1 MASAAALFASSV
13 SVRWV
18 CFISVPE
25 LMRTPTPTP
34 TPAPDTRHGIC
45 CSPVA
50 RLLAGAVG
58 VWRRRI
64 VGQEAVC
71 NTGGGRSSELSL
83 AGKPFYAVNC
93 NAIMHTIPDAPLFS
107 LSSELSTNTS
117 LSSLFACLCLF
128 FHLLERLITRILA
141 PPSFSPAA
149 AAAPTPGSPALVPPA
164 AASHD
169 CRRPAVSL
177 SPASP
182 AFATN

>member
-1 MASAAALFASSV
+1 
-13 SVRWV
+13 
-18 CFISVPE
+18 
-25 LMRTPTPTP
+25 
-34 TPAPDTRHGIC
+34 
-45 CSPVA
+45 
-50 RLLAGAVG
+50 
-58 VWRRRI
+58 
-64 VGQEAVC
+64 
-71 NTGGGRSSELSL
+71 
-83 AGKPFYAVNC
+83 
-93 NAIMHTIPDAPLFS
+93 MHTIPDAPLFS

-182 AFATN
+182 AFATNWKYFYYVHPTRELFPIYSENASLKSLFYSRAPWRGGVQEKERERERFGTRILLRSIKKSPGGCCLLYLSVASTASMVFMPVGKALESFHIASWK